1 MRYGDNTEN
10 RKAYNA
16 IHTKRFNLFFQS
28 LSTKMVHYRAAVTS
42 HKVLVPPMGQVLCVT
57 GTQRRLA
64 ERLVT
69 YLSPQGKVTGQ

>member
-1 MRYGDNTEN
+1 LDSYKKEITSREINVRPPDHPNMRYGDNTEN

-42 HKVLVPPMGQVLCVT
+42 HKVLVPPMG
-57 GTQRRLA
+57 
-64 ERLVT
+64 
-69 YLSPQGKVTGQ
+69 